1 MIKRILSIWTR
12 FEAVLIGLLLL
23 AALVVFLGGAALR
36 TLAPL
41 HSVDWAEEVALY
53 GIIWATALAGSSLVA
68 EGRHINTE
76 VFLTFFPSPIRTAIG
91 WCMTALSVAFCIAM
105 MYFGW
110 QAFEFALLI
119 DERSASSLRVEQGW
133 AVFLALPVG
142 MALIV
147 GRVGLM
153 LAAGERPFGGEDS
166 SQHGPRRS

>member
-1 MIKRILSIWTR
+1 MIQGILRIWTR
-12 FEAVLIGLLLL
+12 IEAVLIGLLLL
-23 AALVVFLGGAALR
+23 VALFVFLGGAALR

-53 GIIWATALAGSSLVA
+53 AIIWATALAGSSLVA

-76 VFLTFFPSPIRTAIG
+76 VFVALLPGSIRHLVG
-91 WCMTALSVAFCIAM
+91 WSMTALSVAFCAAM
-105 MYFGW
+105 MHFGW
-110 QAFEFALLI
+110 QAFEFALLL
-119 DERSASSLRVEQGW
+119 DERSASSLRVQQGW

-153 LAAGERPFGGEDS
+153 LAAGERPFGGEAPS
-166 SQHGPRRS
+166 HAPRRS